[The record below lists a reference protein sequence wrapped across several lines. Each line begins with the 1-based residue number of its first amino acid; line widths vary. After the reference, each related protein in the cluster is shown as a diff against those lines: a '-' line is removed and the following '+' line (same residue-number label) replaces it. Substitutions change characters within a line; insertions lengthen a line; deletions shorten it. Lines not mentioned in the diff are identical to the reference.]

1 MHHTLRGIQ
10 ILIIVLSIEI
20 QDEGLL
26 LGPLLEE

>member
-10 ILIIVLSIEI
+10 ILIIVTIEI